1 MIVATFL
8 SYNEGEEREGRM
20 RWCSSSRTV
29 LLQWQC
35 FYSACQ
41 PITVLVQLFW
51 LLIGCLKALSLEH
64 IRRVCKGECVGYI
77 RQMDYM
83 TQHSQ
88 WSDLRLLTWLDHDCS
103 NMISPCLFK
112 HVLVQTWFHH
122 ACSNMILP
130 CWHDFIIFVQTWFY
144 HVSLDMISPC
154 SFSYDIT
161 MLVQTWFHHACS
173 NMISPCLFR
182 QNFIILV
189 QTWFHHVCPD
199 MISSYLFMHDF
210 TILVQS

>member
-1 MIVATFL
+1 MNLFVCL
-8 SYNEGEEREGRM
+8 SVCLSVCLCVQSFIRSQ
-20 RWCSSSRTV
+20 WQCQCFSSACQPMTV
-29 LLQWQC
+29 LLQ
-35 FYSACQ
+35 YLSANNSAC
-41 PITVLVQLFW
+41 QLFW

-88 WSDLRLLTWLDHDCS
+88 WSDFRLLTWLDHDCS

-122 ACSNMILP
+122 ACSNMI
-130 CWHDFIIFVQTWFY
+130 
-144 HVSLDMISPC
+144 SPC
-154 SFSYDIT
+154 F
-161 MLVQTWFHHACS
+161 
-173 NMISPCLFR
+173 FR
-182 QNFIILV
+182 QNFITLV

-199 MISSYLFMHDF
+199 MISSYLFSHDF